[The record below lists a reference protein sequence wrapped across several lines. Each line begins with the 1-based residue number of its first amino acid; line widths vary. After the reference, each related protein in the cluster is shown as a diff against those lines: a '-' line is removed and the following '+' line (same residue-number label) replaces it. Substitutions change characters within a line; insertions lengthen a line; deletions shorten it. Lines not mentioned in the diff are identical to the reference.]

1 MLRNRSGTAI
11 AARWLTSS
19 PDHVLVLRSIA
30 KCTAF
35 AASDTSHPSHLP
47 SPSDLQPLP
56 FPLPMAQPIS
66 NRKALHEWQ
75 LYLFVVP
82 SLILV
87 LIFAYYPALSAIYH
101 SFYDWTGGDFKQF
114 IGMENFR
121 NALNDKVFWNS
132 FITLGIL
139 VAANIIKMIP
149 SIFMAVLIHRL
160 TSDRWQYWYRVLLVV
175 PMIVPGLV
183 TLFIWKF
190 FFDPSLG
197 LLNATL
203 DASGVKSILVSL
215 DANVLGWNVFRE
227 GIPIAWLSEP
237 ILIIPSL
244 IIWGF
249 PWIGAV
255 GVLIYLAGLQSI
267 GTEVYEAADLDGA
280 SSWQKFIYIEFPLI
294 MTQVRLSLI
303 LMIIGSLKD
312 FGLQLL
318 LLGDSG
324 GPGGRGM
331 VPGLWMYNRAFTA
344 GQFGYAC
351 ALGLILFC
359 FILALTFINNKYVRV
374 EK

>member
-1 MLRNRSGTAI
+1 
-11 AARWLTSS
+11 
-19 PDHVLVLRSIA
+19 
-30 KCTAF
+30 
-35 AASDTSHPSHLP
+35 
-47 SPSDLQPLP
+47 
-56 FPLPMAQPIS
+56 MAQPIS